1 MEKYKEKQER
11 YKLMYNEAT
20 QRNEKIILH
29 IHLEQRRRWK
39 ERHIKVLDT
48 SVSSEIQD
56 LNLENGT
63 RSGFDPQKASV
74 SPKICDQNLEIEIF
88 V

>member
-1 MEKYKEKQER
+1 MEIFEYSDEDLGKLMEKYKEKQER

-39 ERHIKVLDT
+39 ERHIKVLMDT
-48 SVSSEIQD
+48 KLD
-56 LNLENGT
+56 
-63 RSGFDPQKASV
+63 
-74 SPKICDQNLEIEIF
+74 
-88 V
+88 